1 METRETLPEWF
12 TEYARRVAE
21 LGILPHQ
28 LLDCTTKEFIFDMSI
43 LTEEE
48 KMNEEEKK
56 ARKEWQEEMM
66 RE

>member
-1 METRETLPEWF
+1 VETREALPEWF

-43 LTEEE
+43 LTEE
-48 KMNEEEKK
+48 KMTEEEAKV
-56 ARKEWQEEMM
+56 REEWMKEMTNG
-66 RE
+66 